1 MPHPTP
7 NKVTSWLRVKKYSWG
22 RNPVVGVK
30 ILDMYLRCSSRCR
43 CPGNLPEMRWA
54 WLPWQ
59 QADPQWRQCSQTG
72 VCQTHR
78 FASEHSKTGWGRHSL
93 KSCLQGKDIILIGS
107 TWMQSGIERE
117 TTLDIRPFST
127 RSNLQGRQKLQK
139 KIIDCTGAKTVFVY
153 GTCGKGIASMVKK
166 FPQGTAGPGPTRL
179 LPIYS
184 IKALQI
190 IGSKAL

>member
-30 ILDMYLRCSSRCR
+30 ILDIYLRCSSRCR

-93 KSCLQGKDIILIGS
+93 KSCIQRMDIILIES

-127 RSNLQGRQKLQK
+127 RSNLQGRQKLQIK
-139 KIIDCTGAKTVFVY
+139 KVILEQKLVLFREPVERESQPWSKSSP
-153 GTCGKGIASMVKK
+153 KGLLVPVLRACFPSIAS
-166 FPQGTAGPGPTRL
+166 RL
-179 LPIYS
+179 CN
-184 IKALQI
+184 
-190 IGSKAL
+190 